1 MARNGSGVYSLPAGS
16 TIANGDL
23 SDASD
28 LNTPLSDIETD
39 LNTPRPIVA
48 GGTGASSASAARTA
62 LGLAIGTDVQAYSA
76 GLASWAGVTRAS
88 GFDTFAATPSSAN
101 LRALLS
107 DEVGTGAAY
116 FVGGALGTPA
126 SGVLTNCTG
135 LTTSGIAA
143 ATLVTASEG
152 ISSNNNDTTIPTSA
166 AVKAYADSIGADIF
180 FRLNSAHAGADS
192 TSAQNLFPQAVTLE
206 ANTVYEYEI
215 FWSISKTA
223 GATSH
228 TLSTG
233 FGGTAT
239 LNNIQRNFA
248 FNGSTT
254 LTYAASFTS
263 AGYLLTANST
273 LFANAVA
280 NATVNYWNSERG
292 TVSINGAGTFIPQYT
307 LSAAP
312 GGAYSTNIGSYF
324 RLRRLG
330 ASGSNLSS
338 GSWA

>member
-166 AVKAYADSIGADIF
+166 AVKDYVDDALSASPVESLTLLGTITTTSGTSQS
-180 FRLNSAHAGADS
+180 LNGLD
-192 TSAQNLFPQAVTLE
+192 L
-206 ANTVYEYEI
+206 
-215 FWSISKTA
+215 
-223 GATSH
+223 
-228 TLSTG
+228 TG
-233 FGGTAT
+233 YKFV
-239 LNNIQRNFA
+239 LC
-248 FNGSTT
+248 
-254 LTYAASFTS
+254 
-263 AGYLLTANST
+263 
-273 LFANAVA
+273 V
-280 NATVNYWNSERG
+280 
-292 TVSINGAGTFIPQYT
+292 INGVSFNASDNLRIAGQQASP
-307 LSAAP
+307 
-312 GGAYSTNIGSYF
+312 
-324 RLRRLG
+324 
-330 ASGSNLSS
+330 ASGSAAGILYGHVTVDLAS
-338 GSWA
+338 GLFWSTVGVVGAVTNSYVGLTGYSTATTSITFAPQGALFDAGSIRVYGQI

>member
-101 LRALLS
+101 LRALLT

-126 SGVLTNCTG
+126 SGTLTNCTG
-135 LTTSGIAA
+135 LPFAGLAA
-143 ATLVTASEG
+143 AAVVTEGEG
-152 ISSNNNDTTIPTSA
+152 IGSNDNDTTIPTSA
-166 AVKAYADSIGADIF
+166 AVKDYVDTNTPGTTLLGTITTTSGTSQSLGSLVLTPYKFLKLVWADVSGTASINPTVDGIVCGQA
-180 FRLNSAHAGADS
+180 S
-192 TSAQNLFPQAVTLE
+192 TSAAGLLNGFV
-206 ANTVYEYEI
+206 EI
-215 FWSISKTA
+215 D
-223 GATSH
+223 
-228 TLSTG
+228 LSNG
-233 FGGTAT
+233 VFIGLVGIG
-239 LNNIQRNFA
+239 NS
-248 FNGSTT
+248 FNYPGRCS
-254 LTYAASFTS
+254 YR
-263 AGYLLTANST
+263 
-273 LFANAVA
+273 
-280 NATVNYWNSERG
+280 NAT
-292 TVSINGAGTFIPQYT
+292 TSIAVGCTGGNFDAGSVLVY
-307 LSAAP
+307 
-312 GGAYSTNIGSYF
+312 GV
-324 RLRRLG
+324 R
-330 ASGSNLSS
+330 
-338 GSWA
+338 

>member
-166 AVKAYADSIGADIF
+166 AVKDYVDNAAP
-180 FRLNSAHAGADS
+180 SAPS
-192 TSAQNLFPQAVTLE
+192 TAQVLSA
-206 ANTVYEYEI
+206 
-215 FWSISKTA
+215 TA
-223 GATSH
+223 GLTA
-228 TLSTG
+228 G
-233 FGGTAT
+233 DVGTYAILARTT
-239 LNNIQRNFA
+239 LN
-248 FNGSTT
+248 
-254 LTYAASFTS
+254 
-263 AGYLLTANST
+263 TAITFNST
-273 LFANAVA
+273 ISGASLRYAGFNDNLSSTDTRGSNLTGANP
-280 NATVNYWNSERG
+280 SG
-292 TVSINGAGTFIPQYT
+292 TWRALGHCD
-307 LSAAP
+307 AAP
-312 GGAYSTNIGSYF
+312 GY
-324 RLRRLG
+324 
-330 ASGSNLSS
+330 ASATLFVRTV
-338 GSWA
+338 